1 MLAGLSGVSG
11 GFMRTLVV
19 NTLALLVVAVGIVVA
34 PQAHAADAFTVTT
47 LHFDVAHNSG
57 PRCDVVGDLYVP
69 QGVSPSKRAPAVLT
83 TNGFGGSKDAQAPL
97 ARLYASRGYV
107 VLAYSGLGF
116 GGSSCRITFD
126 SPTPDGTAASRLVS
140 YLGGVTGIAFRD
152 AAHTKPAPQL
162 DVVVHDS
169 VDHLGTRRSDD
180 PRVGMIGGSYGG
192 HIQFAAASVDPRI
205 DAIVPMVTWNDLSYS
220 LSPNN
225 TGQSVGVS
233 TPTQGAVKI
242 NWSASLAA
250 AGLMS
255 GVQHASVEPQRL
267 TGCPDFPAAVC
278 SALVGSVT
286 SGTVD
291 RSILDGFRRGSVAS
305 FLDRVTIPTLLVQ
318 GEKDT
323 LFNIQEALATYRGLT
338 ARGVPA
344 GMIWF
349 SGGHSGEPSEG
360 DLSSTAPDPAT
371 QYVTQ
376 RALGWLDHYLKGIG
390 PGTGPRFAYY
400 RDWIGYRGIATP
412 AYATADS
419 VDVGRPAQ
427 FALSDVNGLVPSA
440 TTPRPGTARFG
451 TAPAGLPT
459 THDAPDALGL
469 VSLPERDVA
478 GTYAQWDT
486 APLRSALDVVGTP
499 TLRLRVSAPRGV
511 GAPLPDQL
519 VLFARIVDVDA
530 AGSATTVGN
539 LVAPVRISDPR
550 APVTIT
556 LPAFVHRFETG
567 HRLRLV
573 VSGGSTN
580 YRGGMRPIPVS
591 IDAGGHQTLQLPVT

>member
-1 MLAGLSGVSG
+1 
-11 GFMRTLVV
+11 MRTLVV
-19 NTLALLVVAVGIVVA
+19 STLALLLAAVGIAVA
-34 PQAHAADAFTVTT
+34 PQAHASDAFTVTT
-47 LHFDVAHNSG
+47 LHFDAAHDSG

-69 QGVSPSKRAPAVLT
+69 QGVSPSNRAPAVLT
-83 TNGFGGSKDAQAPL
+83 TNGFGGSKDSQAPL
-97 ARLYASRGYV
+97 ARMYASRGYV

-126 SPTPDGTAASRLVS
+126 SPIPDGAAASRLVS
-140 YLGGVTGIAFRD
+140 YLGGATGIAFRD
-152 AAHTKPAPQL
+152 AAHTKPAPRL
-162 DVVVHDS
+162 DVVVHDG
-169 VDHLGTRRSDD
+169 VDHRGTRRSDD

-250 AGLMS
+250 AGLIS

-278 SALVGSVT
+278 SALVGSAT

-305 FLDRVTIPTLLVQ
+305 FLDRVTVPTLLVQ
-318 GEKDT
+318 GQKDT
-323 LFNIQEALATYRGLT
+323 LFNIQEALATYRGLS
-338 ARGVPA
+338 AKGVPTA
-344 GMIWF
+344 MIWF
-349 SGGHSGEPSEG
+349 SGGHSGTPAAG
-360 DLSSTAPDPAT
+360 DYSSTTPNPDT

-376 RALGWLDHYLKGIG
+376 RAVGWLDHYLKGSG

-400 RDWIGYRGIATP
+400 RDWIDYRGIATP
-412 AYATADS
+412 AYATAGS
-419 VDVGRPAQ
+419 VDVGSRAQ
-427 FALSDVNGLVPSA
+427 YALSGATGLVPSA
-440 TTPRPGTARFG
+440 TPPQPGTARLR
-451 TAPAGLPT
+451 TPPAGLPT
-459 THDAPDALGL
+459 THDVPDALGL

-499 TLRLRVSAPRGV
+499 TLRLRVSAPLDV
-511 GAPLPDQL
+511 GAPLADQL
-519 VLFARIVDVDA
+519 VLFARIVDVGAD
-530 AGSATTVGN
+530 GSPTTVGN
-539 LVAPVRISDPR
+539 LDAPVRISDPR
-550 APVTIT
+550 VPMTIT
-556 LPAFVHRFETG
+556 IPAFVHRFAPG

-591 IDAGGHQTLQLPVT
+591 IDAGADQILRLPIV

>member
-1 MLAGLSGVSG
+1 MSDHVRQPDARWHSG
-11 GFMRTLVV
+11 
-19 NTLALLVVAVGIVVA
+19 
-34 PQAHAADAFTVTT
+34 
-47 LHFDVAHNSG
+47 
-57 PRCDVVGDLYVP
+57 
-69 QGVSPSKRAPAVLT
+69 
-83 TNGFGGSKDAQAPL
+83 
-97 ARLYASRGYV
+97 
-107 VLAYSGLGF
+107 
-116 GGSSCRITFD
+116 
-126 SPTPDGTAASRLVS
+126 
-140 YLGGVTGIAFRD
+140 
-152 AAHTKPAPQL
+152 
-162 DVVVHDS
+162 
-169 VDHLGTRRSDD
+169 
-180 PRVGMIGGSYGG
+180 
-192 HIQFAAASVDPRI
+192 
-205 DAIVPMVTWNDLSYS
+205 
-220 LSPNN
+220 
-225 TGQSVGVS
+225 
-233 TPTQGAVKI
+233 
-242 NWSASLAA
+242 
-250 AGLMS
+250 
-255 GVQHASVEPQRL
+255 
-267 TGCPDFPAAVC
+267 
-278 SALVGSVT
+278 
-286 SGTVD
+286 VD

-360 DLSSTAPDPAT
+360 DLSSTAPDPAI

-376 RALGWLDHYLKGIG
+376 RALGWLDHYLKGTG

-419 VDVGRPAQ
+419 VDVGSPTQ
-427 FALSDVNGLVPSA
+427 FTLSGANGMVPSA
-440 TTPRPGTARFG
+440 TTPGPGTARLR
-451 TAPAGLPT
+451 TPPAGLPT
-459 THDAPDALGL
+459 THDTPDALGL

-511 GAPLPDQL
+511 GAPLADQL

-530 AGSATTVGN
+530 TGSATTVGT

-556 LPAFVHRFETG
+556 LPAFVHRFKTG

-591 IDAGGHQTLQLPVT
+591 IDAGAHQTLQLPVV